1 MARGRRDGQVP
12 EEKGRTGPMGLLVKK
27 QRTAFTTKEG
37 VQSPHCSETQKWR
50 VT

>member
-1 MARGRRDGQVP
+1 MAQSRRDGQVP
-12 EEKGRTGPMGLLVKK
+12 EEKGRAGPTGLLVKK

-37 VQSPHCSETQKWR
+37 VQSPHCSKTQNWG